1 MWLVK
6 GRTKIHK
13 RLTDKTVAQR
23 KEGWRELD
31 ERKYRDKFRQEM
43 GLQPASTTMMRSS
56 ANTEQGGK
64 DSDSEIEFGGEDSFE
79 DFRPSNLKSL

>member
-1 MWLVK
+1 M
-6 GRTKIHK
+6 
-13 RLTDKTVAQR
+13 AQR

-31 ERKYRDKFRQEM
+31 ERKYREKFQHEM
-43 GLQPASTTMMRSS
+43 GLQQASTTMRSS